1 MDKINFAHL
10 DPESLHTCQHCQN
23 IYLDV
28 DDGYKCR
35 MHPGMKYEG
44 SQHIAVNTCDDYL
57 TPWAND
63 YRRRPDLERGLQ
75 NHGGR

>member
-1 MDKINFAHL
+1 
-10 DPESLHTCQHCQN
+10 
-23 IYLDV
+23 
-28 DDGYKCR
+28 
-35 MHPGMKYEG
+35 
-44 SQHIAVNTCDDYL
+44 VNTCDDYL